1 MYGAGLSIQMLF
13 DPEALK
19 EDEADRAARR
29 AASEA
34 AGPQLPKVGIT
45 ANPAELRRAFDSA
58 ENMGKREGAKEVAAS
73 VSESSDDDNKDKA

>member
-1 MYGAGLSIQMLF
+1 MFF

-34 AGPQLPKVGIT
+34 AGPQLPKVAIT

-58 ENMGKREGAKEVAAS
+58 EDMGRQEGTKEAADS
-73 VSESSDDDNKDKA
+73 IRGSNDEDVKDKA